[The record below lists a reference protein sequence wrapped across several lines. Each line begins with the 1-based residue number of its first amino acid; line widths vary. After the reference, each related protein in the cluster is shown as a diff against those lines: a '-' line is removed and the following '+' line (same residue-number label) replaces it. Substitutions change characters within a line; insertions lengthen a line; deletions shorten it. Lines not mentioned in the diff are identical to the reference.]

1 MARHIS
7 HHTCT
12 VIECLD
18 VVVTQGVTY
27 LFSFLHSHCCG
38 IKENVLINIAELFEQ
53 WTIMDP
59 IYLLGYEFYVKWRG
73 TANEWINDLFTAD
86 NMESSYSFSM
96 QGLMYEMFDLNLA
109 VAFFKKLGI
118 LLECFGQFPT

>member
-1 MARHIS
+1 
-7 HHTCT
+7 
-12 VIECLD
+12 
-18 VVVTQGVTY
+18 
-27 LFSFLHSHCCG
+27 
-38 IKENVLINIAELFEQ
+38 
-53 WTIMDP
+53 MDP

-73 TANEWINDLFTAD
+73 TANEWINDLFTAN